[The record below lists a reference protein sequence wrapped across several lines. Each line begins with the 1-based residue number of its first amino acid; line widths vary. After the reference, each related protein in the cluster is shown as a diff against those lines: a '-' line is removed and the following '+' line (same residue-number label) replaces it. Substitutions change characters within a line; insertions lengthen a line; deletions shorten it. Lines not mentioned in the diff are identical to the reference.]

1 MHGGDETVLAST
13 VWKCKFDFLLC
24 ILSFFYLLYQPKCGH
39 VKMLKQF
46 SLFFICLVNFLFDEL
61 LKANGEEKI
70 GVGEFLNYVMLSDDL
85 IHFWSFRWLLSELS
99 KFLWNLN
106 LNEMKK
112 FRLKFYL
119 NYEIFWIFP
128 TVFVIVKYLKFWFAL
143 NHCVIVQILSKIKVL
158 SLPFFDEA
166 ESFLMSRIKS
176 FSWFVRSQCTVKTQD
191 AALFLKKKLSS
202 NRHNPT
208 FYDKIEVTSHM
219 SLEPNMTSLTKPT
232 SPFREK
238 SSQHNNKIFLS
249 FVLSALFAHI
259 KLLINSASPKTNE
272 IGHELGI
279 IKSNFVREIS
289 ALKSAVSDFGEK
301 HQRHRSSSF
310 ASSSFASS
318 SSIRKVPS
326 ESIKSPTKWNEK
338 TTEIPFDDKF
348 STIIDDGRES
358 RDERSDKR
366 SRLMMKQEINN
377 ASSRHYSDSIDD
389 ANESSED
396 ASVYLVPQD
405 ESI

>member
-176 FSWFVRSQCTVKTQD
+176 FSWFIRSQCTVQTQD
-191 AALFLKKKLSS
+191 AALFSKKIFRPINIILHFMIKSKSLPTCLSS
-202 NRHNPT
+202 LTWHHWQNPPRRLEKKVHNIT
-208 FYDKIEVTSHM
+208 
-219 SLEPNMTSLTKPT
+219 
-232 SPFREK
+232 
-238 SSQHNNKIFLS
+238 
-249 FVLSALFAHI
+249 I
-259 KLLINSASPKTNE
+259 KY
-272 IGHELGI
+272 
-279 IKSNFVREIS
+279 F
-289 ALKSAVSDFGEK
+289 
-301 HQRHRSSSF
+301 
-310 ASSSFASS
+310 
-318 SSIRKVPS
+318 
-326 ESIKSPTKWNEK
+326 
-338 TTEIPFDDKF
+338 
-348 STIIDDGRES
+348 
-358 RDERSDKR
+358 
-366 SRLMMKQEINN
+366 SRLFYPP
-377 ASSRHYSDSIDD
+377 SSHT
-389 ANESSED
+389 
-396 ASVYLVPQD
+396 
-405 ESI
+405 